1 MNAEPKTTKKWPPDC
16 NPKRPN
22 INLSYGGTLVV
33 FVPRRKFLATA
44 MPQPQGTGE
53 NAKRHARAI

>member
-1 MNAEPKTTKKWPPDC
+1 MKAKKDRPDG
-16 NPKRPN
+16 NPKRSN

-33 FVPRRKFLATA
+33 FVPRHKFLATA

-53 NAKRHARAI
+53 DVKRNTRAI